1 MSLFHS
7 PANLFHDS
15 MALSFFLS
23 LSKVSSPFVRW
34 IYVYYSGTAELLITR
49 AVKTKRRA
57 LTRVNDVTKG
67 GKIFSLPLNFS
78 SRTSS
83 TVFHVFHRANSIK
96 QMPFPA
102 SKSARTKEQS
112 QQEQQTFPFP
122 FFFFL
127 SIKFTNKMEFYI
139 RRADCQFVSL
149 NRIIPSTNE
158 VFNREQN

>member
-23 LSKVSSPFVRW
+23 LSKASHHLLCDG
-34 IYVYYSGTAELLITR
+34 YTYYSGTAELLITR

-122 FFFFL
+122 FFFL

>member
-1 MSLFHS
+1 M
-7 PANLFHDS
+7 
-15 MALSFFLS
+15 
-23 LSKVSSPFVRW
+23 
-34 IYVYYSGTAELLITR
+34 YYSGTAELLITR

-102 SKSARTKEQS
+102 SKSAERKNKAS
-112 QQEQQTFPFP
+112 KNNRHFLSL

-139 RRADCQFVSL
+139 GRADCHFVSL